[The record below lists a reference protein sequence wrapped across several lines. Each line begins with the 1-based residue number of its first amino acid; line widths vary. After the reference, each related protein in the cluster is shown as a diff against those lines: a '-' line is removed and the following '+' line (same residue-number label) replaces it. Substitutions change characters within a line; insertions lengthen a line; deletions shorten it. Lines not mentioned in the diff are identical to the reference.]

1 MGFFVV
7 TLRRDV
13 EIHPKF
19 FGANLMDRL
28 TQLLSVEV
36 EGSFAGKHGFVVAVL
51 EIANSA
57 ETPIEGRLDDVSG
70 MAVFTLSYQ
79 AVVFRPFKGE
89 VLNAVV
95 TKVVQHGF
103 FAQAGPLTVFVS
115 YHLLPGEMKYNAVR
129 ESWRSESI
137 EDSEEIK
144 KDSTVRLR
152 ILGLKIEATT
162 ISATGSVK
170 EDWLGLIET

>member
-7 TLRRDV
+7 TLKRDV

-19 FGANLMDRL
+19 FGAKLMDRL
-28 TQLLSVEV
+28 TQRLSVEV

-51 EIANSA
+51 EILQ
-57 ETPIEGRLDDVSG
+57 EPVPEGRLDDVSG
-70 MAVFTLSYQ
+70 MAVFTLAYQ

-103 FAQAGPLTVFVS
+103 FAEAGPLTIFVS
-115 YHLLPGEMKYNAVR
+115 YHLLPDEMKFNPLR

-137 EDSEEIK
+137 EDSEEIRK
-144 KDSTVRLR
+144 ESAVRLR

-170 EDWLGLIET
+170 EDWLGLIDT